1 MENKSLEI
9 SYWHQSQTCCGAA
22 LPNPHPTPPQ
32 KTQKRRRRR
41 RKGTTL
47 DVIKLTQERNAL
59 YIYIYIYIQHHLWN
73 FRMEINKDFFM
84 IFSIDKLHMYLIGLE
99 PMTSPSIHLLWEKE
113 MLIEL

>member
-47 DVIKLTQERNAL
+47 DVIKLKQERNAL
-59 YIYIYIYIQHHLWN
+59 CIYIFNITDEN

-84 IFSIDKLHMYLIGLE
+84 IFSIDKWHMYLIGLE

>member
-22 LPNPHPTPPQ
+22 
-32 KTQKRRRRR
+32 
-41 RKGTTL
+41 TL

-59 YIYIYIYIQHHLWN
+59 CIYIFNITDEN

-84 IFSIDKLHMYLIGLE
+84 IFSIDKWHMYLIGLE

>member
-59 YIYIYIYIQHHLWN
+59 YIYIYPTSL
-73 FRMEINKDFFM
+73 M
-84 IFSIDKLHMYLIGLE
+84 KLQNGN
-99 PMTSPSIHLLWEKE
+99 
-113 MLIEL
+113 